1 MCARSLAN
9 IRCVNTIPPM
19 PSRSLLLA
27 AFALM
32 LFATSFDAGAQ
43 GFPGGGGGGHG
54 GMGRGMRPPRDA
66 DRPNAQPGQP
76 APNPLVTFL
85 GTLHALRAAIVV
97 RADQADAW
105 TAMQDAL
112 LAVADTDRSAQ
123 APASSD
129 PATSLR
135 TYVDA
140 LDERAAATKAAGD
153 RIAAVL
159 AVLDDTQKTMFLA
172 RLGEAFAGPTARP

>member
-1 MCARSLAN
+1 MKTIRS
-9 IRCVNTIPPM
+9 M
-19 PSRSLLLA
+19 PSRSLLLVG
-27 AFALM
+27 FALA

-85 GTLHALRAAIVV
+85 GMLHALRAAIVV

-112 LAVADTDRSAQ
+112 LALADAERSAQ
-123 APASSD
+123 APAPGD
-129 PATSLR
+129 PEARLR
-135 TYVDA
+135 TYVDD
-140 LDERAAATKAAGD
+140 LNERAAATKTAGD
-153 RIAAVL
+153 RIASVL

-172 RLGEAFAGPTARP
+172 RLGEAFAGASARP